1 MHRVSAHCKRSAR
14 GGEGGGIT
22 MATTT
27 AKPELL
33 VGKRL
38 RRREDPRLIT
48 GTATY
53 VDDMKMPGMLYA
65 TIVRSP
71 HAAAKIRSMDISK
84 AAAHPG
90 VAAVFTGKDTE
101 KVGPV
106 PCGASLPGLRVP
118 HHYILAPERVYF
130 VGHPVA
136 VVVATDRYV
145 AKDAAD
151 LIEIDWDVTH
161 AVADPEKAIAAG
173 APAVHPEWPDNKAFD
188 YHQEGGDVDKAFAE
202 ADVIVKQRITSQRLI
217 PTAMETRGVVAEWR
231 AADRQL
237 NLYSST
243 QIPHLMR
250 TLVAQMLGLEEN
262 RLRVVTPEVGGG
274 FGCKL
279 NVYAEEALMGFVAMK
294 LNKPIKWIESRREN
308 FLCTIHGRGH
318 VDYYEL
324 AAKKDGT
331 ITGIKL
337 LIIQDLGAYHQ
348 LLTPAIPTLSV
359 LMMPGLYK
367 TANVRADIIGAFT
380 NCVPTDAY
388 RGAGRPEATHGIE
401 RMVDILAAELKMDP
415 AEIRLKNF
423 IQKEDFPFPTA
434 TGLIYDTGDYTLPLK
449 KALGMA
455 GYEELRAE
463 QAEKR
468 KRGELMGIGI
478 STYGE
483 ICAFGP
489 SPATPAGGWESA
501 TVKID
506 PSGKVTVMTGASP
519 HGQGEETTFAQI
531 AADELGVDID
541 DILVLH
547 GDTAIV
553 QYGIGTFGSRGT
565 AVGGT
570 AVYFALQDLK
580 AKIKKF
586 GAMLLGSD
594 DVTLSGGVVTCN
606 KTGAT
611 KTLPEIAGA
620 SYRAMTLPANTE
632 PGLFAT
638 HFWEPPNFTFPFG
651 AHIVITDID
660 RETGEITIRRYI
672 AVDDCGNI
680 LNPLIVDG
688 QVHGGVA
695 QGLGQALWEQ
705 AVYDDSGQLVT
716 GELTD
721 YALPRAHMMPWI
733 ESDHTTTPT
742 PVNPLGVKGV
752 GEAGTIGC
760 SPAMVNSVVDA
771 LSPLGVRHI
780 DMPMTAEKIWR
791 LIEGAMSQ
799 QPVARMGETI

>member
-1 MHRVSAHCKRSAR
+1 
-14 GGEGGGIT
+14 

-65 TIVRSP
+65 VIVRSP
-71 HAAAKIRSMDISK
+71 HAAARIKSMDISK
-84 AAAHPG
+84 AASHPG

-106 PCGASLPGLRVP
+106 PCAASLPGLRVP

-151 LIEIDWDVTH
+151 LIEIDWDVQD
-161 AVADPEKAIAAG
+161 AVADPEKAIADG
-173 APAVHPEWPDNKAFD
+173 AAPVHPEWPDNKAFT
-188 YHQEGGDVDKAFAE
+188 YHQEGGEVDKAFAE

-217 PTAMETRGVVAEWR
+217 PTAMEGRGVVAEWR

-237 NLYSST
+237 NLYSSS

-262 RLRVVTPEVGGG
+262 RLRVVTPEVGGA
-274 FGCKL
+274 FGSKL

-294 LNKPIKWIESRREN
+294 LGKPVKWIESRREN

-318 VDYYEL
+318 VDYYEV

-367 TANVRADIIGAFT
+367 TANIRADIIGAFT

-415 AEIRLKNF
+415 VEIRLKNF

-434 TGLIYDTGDYTLPLK
+434 TGLIYDTGDYSLPLK
-449 KALGMA
+449 KALEMA
-455 GYEELRAE
+455 GYEKLREE

-468 KRGELMGIGI
+468 KKGELMGIGI

-489 SPATPAGGWESA
+489 SPATAAGGWESA

-586 GAMLLGSD
+586 GAMLLGSE
-594 DVTLSGGVVTCN
+594 DVTFSGGQVVCN
-606 KTGAT
+606 KTGAS
-611 KTLPEIAGA
+611 KTLQEIAGA
-620 SYRAMTLPANTE
+620 TYRAMTLPANTE

-651 AHIVITDID
+651 AHIVVSDID
-660 RETGEITIRRYI
+660 RDTGEIKIRRYI

-695 QGLGQALWEQ
+695 QGLGQALWEE
-705 AVYDDSGQLVT
+705 AVYDESGQLVT
-716 GELTD
+716 GEMTD
-721 YALPRAHMMPWI
+721 YVLPRAHMMPWI
-733 ESDHTTTPT
+733 ESSHTTTPT

-780 DMPMTAEKIWR
+780 DMPMTPEKIWK
-791 LIEGAMSQ
+791 LVKGAT
-799 QPVARMGETI
+799 A